1 LNTAFFIYQGRKV
14 DIERDEEPEGDCN
27 CQVEGLEVTLKKKVA
42 AEGGRH
48 GRHEPE
54 ADQAEQV
61 PAVVGVQSS
70 LSV

>member
-1 LNTAFFIYQGRKV
+1 MSIYQGWKV
-14 DIERDEEPEGDCN
+14 DVQRDEEPEGNCDCK
-27 CQVEGLEVTLKKKVA
+27 VEGLEVTLEKKVA

-61 PAVVGVQSS
+61 SAVVGVQSS